1 MSIENLLIEP
11 FRFEFMQRGL
21 ASALFLSVSGGLLGS
36 LLVLRRLALMG
47 DALAHSLLPGIGLAY
62 LFFGPSPIGLFV
74 GALAAGLFTTL
85 GSALVSRLTR
95 IKEEAAFAAI
105 FIVLFG
111 SGVAILTAIGP
122 QVKLLPMLF
131 GNILGVGQAD
141 LYLAAGASTLAVAVV
156 VLFQRSLILE
166 TFDPV
171 FFRATGGHGGV
182 IHLSILAL
190 TAVNLLAALQAM
202 GIVLALG
209 LFILPAVTAYL
220 WTDRLPVFFGLAVA
234 AAVFSSVAGLL
245 ISYHLSLASGAC
257 IVIALGFLFLVS
269 ALVSPR
275 YGMIGRLVR
284 SRLEG
289 RGVFRSA
296 D

>member
-1 MSIENLLIEP
+1 MSLETIFLDP

-47 DALAHSLLPGIGLAY
+47 DALAHSLLPGIGLSY
-62 LFFGPSPIGLFV
+62 LFFGPSPIGLFA
-74 GALAAGLFTTL
+74 GALAAGLLTTL
-85 GSALVSRLTR
+85 GSALISRLTR
-95 IKEEAAFAAI
+95 VKEEAAFAAI

-111 SGVAILTAIGP
+111 LGVALLTAIGP

-131 GNILGVGQAD
+131 GNILGVTQAD

-166 TFDPV
+166 TFDPI
-171 FFRATGGHGGV
+171 FFRATGGHGGF

-190 TAVNLLAALQAM
+190 TSINLLAALQAM

-220 WTDRLPVFFGLAVA
+220 WTDRLTVLFGLAIA
-234 AAVFSSVAGLL
+234 AAMVSSVAGLL
-245 ISYHLSLASGAC
+245 TSYHFGLASGAC
-257 IVIALGFLFLVS
+257 IVMALGFLFLAS
-269 ALVSPR
+269 ALASPR

-289 RGVFRSA
+289 RGVLRSPN
-296 D
+296 

>member
-1 MSIENLLIEP
+1 MSLDSILLEP

-21 ASALFLSVSGGLLGS
+21 VSALFLSVSGGLLGS

-62 LFFGPSPIGLFV
+62 LVFGPSPIGLFA
-74 GALAAGLFTTL
+74 GALTAGLITAI

-111 SGVAILTAIGP
+111 IGVALLTAMGP
-122 QVKLLPMLF
+122 QIELLPMLF
-131 GNILGVGQAD
+131 GNILGVGRTD
-141 LYLAAGASTLAVAVV
+141 LFMAAGASTLAVAVV
-156 VLFQRSLILE
+156 VLFHRSLLLE
-166 TFDPV
+166 TFDPI
-171 FFRATGGHGGV
+171 FFRAIGGHGSL
-182 IHLSILAL
+182 IHISILAL
-190 TAVNLLAALQAM
+190 TAINLLAALQAM

-220 WTDRLPVFFGLAVA
+220 WTDRLPVLFGLAVGTA
-234 AAVFSSVAGLL
+234 MLSSVTGLL
-245 ISYHLSLASGAC
+245 ISYHAGLASGAC
-257 IVIALGFLFLVS
+257 IVMALGFCFFVS
-269 ALVSPR
+269 AMISPR
-275 YGMIGRLVR
+275 YGMVGRLVR
-284 SRLEG
+284 SRREG
-289 RGVFRSA
+289 RGVLHTQ